1 MDARLRLVRY
11 ALLVALVAHAQEFA
25 SAQTIPCAGACNP
38 PISGVDCLMGNGCR
52 EPRWNAWGPIP
63 WQAFAQG
70 EYVGPA
76 RLSHVPEYHLRV
88 DDEIEFIYR
97 LTREELSRGYQLEVG
112 DVIRIESIVDPN
124 LNRDVTVQPDGTVD
138 LLLLGQARVVRR
150 TAEEIRKDLNEQYKR
165 F

>member
-38 PISGVDCLMGNGCR
+38 PISGVDCLMGNGCG

-76 RLSHVPEYHLRV
+76 RLSHVPDYHLRV

-97 LTREELSRGYQLEVG
+97 LTREELSHGYLLEVG
-112 DVIRIESIVDPN
+112 DIIRIESIIDPT
-124 LNRDVTVQPDGTVD
+124 LNRDLTIQPDGTVD
-138 LLLLGQARVVRR
+138 LLLIGELRVARRLVADVR
-150 TAEEIRKDLNEQYKR
+150 ADLN
-165 F
+165 